1 MNIKVIHLMKKL
13 ITLAMLA
20 ISLHISQIWADAA
33 VELKM
38 RLNKI
43 NSFHANFMQK
53 VTSVD
58 GNLIQQGEGQLWI
71 KRPNLF
77 NWHITSPDESWLISD
92 GTNLWFYN
100 PFVEQV
106 TVTLLSEAT
115 TDTPFMLITRNDP
128 SDWQRYQ
135 ISQNGNDF
143 LLTAT
148 QNKGNLKCFSITV
161 QPDGTIQQFSAVE
174 QDGQRSL
181 YQLKD
186 LQNSHVDSDTFKFV
200 PSPGVTV
207 DDQRSRR

>member
-1 MNIKVIHLMKKL
+1 MKKL
-13 ITLAMLA
+13 ITLTMLA
-20 ISLHISQIWADAA
+20 INLHISQVWADAA
-33 VELKM
+33 AELQM

-43 NSFHANFMQK
+43 NSFHVNFMQK

-58 GNLIQQGEGQLWI
+58 GDLIQQGEGQLWI

-77 NWHITSPDESWLISD
+77 NWHMTSPDESWLISD

-148 QNKGNLKCFSITV
+148 QDKGNLKHFSITV
-161 QPDGTIQQFSAVE
+161 QPDGTIQQFATVE
-174 QDGQRSL
+174 QDSQRSL
-181 YQLKD
+181 YQLKG
-186 LQNSHVDSDTFKFV
+186 LQNSHVDNDKFKFV
-200 PSPGVTV
+200 PPPGVTI